1 MGRTTSLR
9 ETDLFAP
16 VRAFLEARGYTVR
29 AEVADCDVVGYAR
42 GQLVVVE
49 LKTRATLE
57 LLSQATARQ
66 RFADLVY
73 VAVPGPIPRR
83 SRRRWRG
90 IKRLLRRLEL
100 GLLLVYPTP
109 PPAHVEEVYAPTPYR
124 MRKSPKQR
132 ASVLEEMVGRTA
144 NRNTGG
150 STRRKRVTAYREN
163 AIQIAVILD
172 RQGPLS
178 AAQLQQEYN
187 TGEKTHAILYRDY
200 YNWFQRVDRGVYHL
214 TDEGTQ
220 ALDDFPEVATYYRE
234 LSSMENPEHGTSRAD
249 EPSLGSRRS
258 VGYDRNGIDIP

>member
-16 VRAFLEARGYTVR
+16 VRTFLEARGYTVR

-100 GLLLVYPTP
+100 G

>member
-29 AEVADCDVVGYAR
+29 AEVADCDVVGYAA
-42 GQLVVVE
+42 GELVVVE

-57 LLSQATARQ
+57 LLAQATARQ

-109 PPAHVEEVYAPTPYR
+109 PPARVEEVYAPKPYR
-124 MRKSPKQR
+124 MRKSLKQR

-150 STRRKRVTAYREN
+150 STRQKRVTAYREN

-178 AAQLQQEYN
+178 AAQLRQEHN

-200 YNWFQRVDRGVYHL
+200 YNWFQRVDHGVYHL
-214 TDEGTQ
+214 TDVGRQ
-220 ALDDFPEVATYYRE
+220 ALVQFPEVAAYYRE
-234 LSSMENPEHGTSRAD
+234 LSSMEYTEYDTNRAD
-249 EPSLGSRRS
+249 MPPLGSGRS
-258 VGYDRNGIDIP
+258 VGYDRDGTDIP